1 MLSQLLA
8 RWHKPDHYLV
18 FVLPGT
24 DAQLCAWVPPTQ
36 GIPLDVWKDMRQRL
50 LVFLLETAGY
60 NCFRR
65 STQKSLPFFVM
76 HDLFATL

>member
-8 RWHKPDHYLV
+8 RWRKRQPKPDQYLV

-60 NCFRR
+60 N
-65 STQKSLPFFVM
+65 
-76 HDLFATL
+76 